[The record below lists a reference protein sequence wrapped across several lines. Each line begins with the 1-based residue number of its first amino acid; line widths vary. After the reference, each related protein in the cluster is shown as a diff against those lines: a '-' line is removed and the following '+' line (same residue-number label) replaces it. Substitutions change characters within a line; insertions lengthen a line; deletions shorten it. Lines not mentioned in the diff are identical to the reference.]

1 MALAA
6 GAENNGRG
14 LITVAF
20 DNQTLTTYSV
30 RSTHD
35 EYRSMSLRKRWHVDL
50 VNLTRGDAL
59 SEDARQCRYNVR
71 IRTVNEDEVP
81 LSSLY
86 TSTDSPTKKVFDK
99 PASLEDDD
107 EEDGEEGF
115 QGMVLVS
122 LTRPSAD
129 ETAHLRS
136 SNPTGVNS
144 TSSQPDTNAEKEF
157 EEPVYCSSAEPLR
170 VYALDARTG
179 GLLWQYLGRT
189 SSLEE
194 EETALATALPQ
205 HPLSLDMREQ
215 LLTAQFYAPHYHP
228 YTAHW
233 TLYRQSLLQ
242 QLPFHWFDS
251 QDEALYTTHF
261 QGRTRF
267 GDVRVKSSA
276 DATKAASKTAV
287 GIKSAPKDKKI
298 RGKKKSDSRGAV
310 RPPSG
315 NGEESSKSNTNK
327 KKAKQNS
334 LLQLKVSNLLS
345 SATSKGKSQS
355 SDSPHAPLKSP
366 SSATAAAVGSNNNSR
381 RMSASSSSK
390 ASEASASHPHTRS
403 NVLVLKHAGGVTVLA
418 LKTGHLLAQLPL
430 ESQRVYADLDHD
442 GNLDSLHFASSAS
455 ASLDRSH
462 AASSVAT
469 DDADACSV
477 LCLQGVPPTAQR
489 FNSTALCGEGFQNRF
504 VHGHSTQV
512 HMLTFTIDTHTY
524 NRAQTS
530 FVRGFSLPLSCLV
543 VLFMK
548 VRMCASNQPCV
559 SVCIL
564 LSL

>member
-1 MALAA
+1 MAA
-6 GAENNGRG
+6 GAEDNGHG

-20 DNQTLTTYSV
+20 DNQTLTTYAV

-35 EYRSMSLRKRWHVDL
+35 DYRSMSLRKRWHVDL

-71 IRTVNEDEVP
+71 IRHVNQDEVP

-86 TSTDSPTKKVFDK
+86 ATADTPAKKVFDK

-107 EEDGEEGF
+107 EEDDEEGF
-115 QGMVLVS
+115 RGMVLVS

-129 ETAHLRS
+129 ETARLRS
-136 SNPTGVNS
+136 TNKATSSPNSNS
-144 TSSQPDTNAEKEF
+144 TQPDATAEKEEY
-157 EEPVYCSSAEPLR
+157 EEPVYCSTAEPLR

-276 DATKAASKTAV
+276 EASKTDSKGT

-315 NGEESSKSNTNK
+315 NGEESGKSGLSK

-334 LLQLKVSNLLS
+334 LLKLKVPNLLS
-345 SATSKGKSQS
+345 SAASKGKGQDS
-355 SDSPHAPLKSP
+355 SSPHAPLKS
-366 SSATAAAVGSNNNSR
+366 STTAVGSDNNR
-381 RMSASSSSK
+381 RRVSATSPQSPTHHS
-390 ASEASASHPHTRS
+390 HTRS

-418 LKTGHLLAQLPL
+418 LKTGQLLAQLPL
-430 ESQRVYADLDHD
+430 ETQRVYADLDHD
-442 GNLDSLHFASSAS
+442 GNLDSLHFPSSAS
-455 ASLDRSH
+455 TPLDHSH
-462 AASSVAT
+462 AANAVGTAE
-469 DDADACSV
+469 ADACTV
-477 LCLQGVPPTAQR
+477 LCVQGVPPTAQR

-512 HMLTFTIDTHTY
+512 QHATPTTLH
-524 NRAQTS
+524 
-530 FVRGFSLPLSCLV
+530 
-543 VLFMK
+543 
-548 VRMCASNQPCV
+548 RMV
-559 SVCIL
+559 I
-564 LSL
+564 